1 MPPSAACVMALAGKQ
16 FSDLAV
22 TAAKRLKSSAVDRRL
37 FVRHGID
44 YFGLFNGPTFNGRSW
59 VNIAFF
65 HGTKHTRHDP
75 RIRPRN
81 MRPGL
86 PFNRTDLG
94 LPIMKLRRGKVL
106 DLNQIH
112 FTWNPSEPREW
123 PFHVSFETV
132 MFCGES
138 FTMTSELIKGTRTA
152 CVLKTA
158 RQLEKEAEVEKAN
171 MDWARIRRVKKG
183 LESSDTIMAEVSK
196 APKAPKARM
205 TAVSRISKARG
216 RKFHL
221 HFEGTAE
228 RNVDLS
234 TFDGE
239 KWRAVDWVYYV
250 QPLVVPA
257 SV

>member
-1 MPPSAACVMALAGKQ
+1 MALAGKQ